1 MVATVLFVGLDSEAA
16 VQAKVVDMLTT
27 IVHDER
33 THREIATDPQFSL
46 RLSLPKPLH
55 KAIATVGAAQMW
67 SPECLAA
74 GLASNIGFL
83 EHFRTRL
90 SEKPNALH
98 HVSPNIPVIIA
109 ASSSARKSSLVK
121 YITSLLTSAAAPE
134 EFRDRH
140 IFLVDAT
147 LKGIRTSL
155 VNYQRCAVNSDE
167 AVNTYST
174 PWSEPAASAPK
185 ASRVEVA

>member
-1 MVATVLFVGLDSEAA
+1 
-16 VQAKVVDMLTT
+16 
-27 IVHDER
+27 
-33 THREIATDPQFSL
+33 
-46 RLSLPKPLH
+46 
-55 KAIATVGAAQMW
+55 
-67 SPECLAA
+67 LAA

-174 PWSEPAASAPK
+174 PWSEPSSGVNYLPVDHLLAEDDAMEGHGGASGADGLSQQRGVSPD
-185 ASRVEVA
+185 SVIW